1 LLAFHPLIQLSLSIE
16 VYHKGAALV
25 KKTID
30 PVTNAPLTTI
40 SLFSKSVSVLLTNGI
55 PLYGVFHNGWNSFVL
70 ILLFIA
76 EGVIVFLTDVI
87 KKPFIKSKEQ
97 NKVLF
102 FEFVFIF
109 FFGFFAILIFGR
121 DEDSTDL
128 LMTMRTSFGA
138 AQSLPLWS
146 VAGILVMRLVRT
158 AQELMEAGVFGTGSR
173 QKLYFNGG
181 GWMFL
186 LFFLC
191 MTAPFIAD
199 KSPNPMAG
207 LIAVIVL
214 KSFGELFALWA
225 QRIEKAIK

>member
-1 LLAFHPLIQLSLSIE
+1 LA
-16 VYHKGAALV
+16 
-25 KKTID
+25 KKLID
-30 PVTNAPLTTI
+30 PVKATQGSTA
-40 SLFSKSVSVLLTNGI
+40 SLLSKSVTVMLTNCI
-55 PLYGVFHNGWNSFVL
+55 PLYGVYHYGWSSFIL

-76 EGVIVFLTDVI
+76 EGVIVFCTDLL
-87 KKPFIKSKEQ
+87 KRPFINSNEQ
-97 NKVLF
+97 KKVLF

-121 DEDSTDL
+121 AENSTDL
-128 LMTMRTSFGA
+128 LMTTRTSFQA
-138 AQSLPLWS
+138 TKSLPLWS
-146 VAGILVMRLVRT
+146 VASILVMRLLRT
-158 AQELMEAGVFGTGSR
+158 AQELLEAGIIGGNVR

-207 LIAVIVL
+207 LFAIILL
-214 KSFGELFALWA
+214 KSLGELFALWA
-225 QRIEKAIK
+225 QRIDRAIK